1 MPSKKV
7 TKKQSSVDPK
17 KLFESKE
24 AMASQQ
30 LDRMR
35 EERDELK
42 IELQEIR
49 TVFHKLQGMYD
60 EAHTHNEE
68 LLNRAHEDRNTIK
81 DLEERLR
88 RESVRSGQALDAF
101 ENVSVAVHSTGRV
114 VHWLVDMA
122 QDADLTLK
130 PREKK

>member
-1 MPSKKV
+1 MPSKKT

-24 AMASQQ
+24 ALASQQ
-30 LDRMR
+30 LDKVR
-35 EERDELK
+35 EERDEL
-42 IELQEIR
+42 EATLQETR
-49 TVFHKLQGMYD
+49 REYHQLQHLCD
-60 EAHTHNEE
+60 EAHTRNEE